1 MNENFISEE
10 IDKKLINEPS
20 KSAEIKMV
28 DNKTRIDI
36 KLHARSESLPSITKN
51 ENKKIISESYK
62 WKTMFRTSDDIK
74 DLGIQR
80 IDYLF

>member
-10 IDKKLINEPS
+10 IDKKLINEPPIT
-20 KSAEIKMV
+20 AEIKMV
-28 DNKTRIDI
+28 NNKPRIDI
-36 KLHARSESLPSITKN
+36 KLHARSESLPSIKKN
-51 ENKKIISESYK
+51 ENKKIISESQK
-62 WKTMFRTSDDIK
+62 QKSMFRTSDDIK